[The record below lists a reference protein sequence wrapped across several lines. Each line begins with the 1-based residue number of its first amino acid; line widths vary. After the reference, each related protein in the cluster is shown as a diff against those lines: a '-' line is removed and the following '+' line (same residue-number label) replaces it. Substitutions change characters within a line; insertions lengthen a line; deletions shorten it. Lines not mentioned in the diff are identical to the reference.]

1 MSALPVATAAQTR
14 REAARQ
20 LRPRAWALS
29 VALLVLLAA
38 SIGRVVSL
46 LALGGIVDAVTTQN
60 TTAFAWLL
68 ALLTTCSVAG
78 VVLAWQGTRLL
89 GTVLLERTA
98 RLRESVMRAALTSD
112 SSQIEA
118 AGSGDVVSRVSED
131 TAAVGS
137 AASRVLP
144 VLVSA
149 TLTTVVTLAGVA
161 VLDPRLAA
169 VMLIAVPVQ
178 LLSLRRF
185 LRRSRPVYRQLKA
198 SQSQRSQ
205 HLVEGFA
212 GAESLRALGAEPV
225 LCERFARASRAV
237 VGYERQAARVRTGF
251 QAGLNVAELLGL
263 GAVLAAGFLLAGADL
278 VTAGAVAAAALA
290 FHNLFGP
297 IGVLL
302 SSVDELQNA
311 AASLARLTGVLGSAP
326 ASASAS
332 RRREGGRQERMPQ
345 VRLSGV
351 SFSYPGRREVL
362 HHVELDL
369 APGSTTTVVGLSGAG
384 KTTVA
389 KLVAG
394 LLRPTE
400 GDVHRPG
407 DTRVAMVSQEI
418 HVFRGTVWDNLRL
431 AAPHATKHELEH
443 AAIELGATWIHS
455 LPAAGDTILGDGG
468 HPLPAAHAQHLALV
482 RAHLT
487 RPGLVVLDEATAE
500 AGSTDSLVLDKS
512 VGALVSNRTA
522 LLVAHRLE
530 QCLLADT
537 VVYMEDGTIA
547 EIGTHDALLDSGGSY
562 AALWCQ
568 GGSPR
573 LTGAGPTRSGPLSP
587 SRPRR
592 PRTVDNFYEG

>member
-1 MSALPVATAAQTR
+1 M
-14 REAARQ
+14 
-20 LRPRAWALS
+20 
-29 VALLVLLAA
+29 
-38 SIGRVVSL
+38 
-46 LALGGIVDAVTTQN
+46 
-60 TTAFAWLL
+60 
-68 ALLTTCSVAG
+68 
-78 VVLAWQGTRLL
+78 
-89 GTVLLERTA
+89 
-98 RLRESVMRAALTSD
+98 
-112 SSQIEA
+112 
-118 AGSGDVVSRVSED
+118 
-131 TAAVGS
+131 
-137 AASRVLP
+137 LP

-237 VGYERQAARVRTGF
+237 VGYERRAARVRTSF

-278 VTAGAVAAAALA
+278 VTAGSVAAAALA

-311 AASLARLTGVLGSAP
+311 AAGLARLTGVLGSAP
-326 ASASAS
+326 ASSSAS
-332 RRREGGRQERMPQ
+332 QRREGGSRERMPQ
-345 VRLSGV
+345 VHLGGV

-394 LLRPTE
+394 LLEPTAGEITRP
-400 GDVHRPG
+400 D
-407 DTRVAMVSQEI
+407 DARVTMVSQEV

-431 AAPHATKHELEH
+431 AAPLATTRELEH
-443 AAIELGATWIHS
+443 AATELGATWIQS
-455 LPAAGDTILGDGG
+455 LPAGGATVLGDGG
-468 HPLPAAHAQHLALV
+468 HRIAAAHAQHLALV
-482 RAHLT
+482 RAHLA

-500 AGSTDSLVLDKS
+500 AGSTDSLVLDRA
-512 VGALVSNRTA
+512 VRALTRHRTA

-537 VVYMEDGTIA
+537 VVYMEDGTITEKGAHA
-547 EIGTHDALLDSGGSY
+547 ELLETGGRY
-562 AALWCQ
+562 ATLWRH
-568 GGSPR
+568 GGSPSPSR
-573 LTGAGPTRSGPLSP
+573 NGPTRC
-587 SRPRR
+587 SRPPDGSH
-592 PRTVDNFYEG
+592 PRVTDATRHRK